1 MHGVSSNSPLPPSV
15 ETAYYR
21 KCIELKRRLT
31 EIETDN
37 DTLRIKKDRIERS
50 VLKMRIERA
59 MLLEHIAQ
67 RMRENPDDSDDSNSP
82 PPTVSAPTYRLR
94 LANPNANANASASAP
109 QLNGM
114 VSADKEGQPQDRPL
128 RSKRAHGRKGTPTP
142 GGGGGGMQQSSPLA
156 GGAGLHSV
164 YPGETP
170 DALRVREYMPT
181 QSNEVT
187 PAPPIN
193 GGVLLPS
200 LSAALPA
207 SLQPQSAPSGFAAI
221 NNPAPERNGD
231 TEMREDER

>member
-1 MHGVSSNSPLPPSV
+1 
-15 ETAYYR
+15 
-21 KCIELKRRLT
+21 
-31 EIETDN
+31 
-37 DTLRIKKDRIERS
+37 
-50 VLKMRIERA
+50 MRIERA

-94 LANPNANANASASAP
+94 LGNPNSNSIANSNSNANV
-109 QLNGM
+109 NGM
-114 VSADKEGQPQDRPL
+114 VSADKDGQPQDRPL

-142 GGGGGGMQQSSPLA
+142 GGGGGGGGGMQQSSPLA
-156 GGAGLHSV
+156 GGVGPQSV

-181 QSNEVT
+181 QSTEVT

-207 SLQPQSAPSGFAAI
+207 SLQPPSAPSGFAAI